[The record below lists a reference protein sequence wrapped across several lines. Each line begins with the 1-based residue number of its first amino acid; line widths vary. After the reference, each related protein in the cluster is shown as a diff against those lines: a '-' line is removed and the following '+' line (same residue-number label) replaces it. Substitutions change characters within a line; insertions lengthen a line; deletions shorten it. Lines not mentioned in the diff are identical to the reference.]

1 MATHR
6 HPRGFAVAPHRCGP
20 RCGIVPPY
28 LLARVAEQA
37 GADIPSAL
45 RLDEQFRA
53 NRASLLEDA
62 SARRARPSARP
73 GTDAATPAGPDRL
86 VSDAQGTETLPG
98 EPVRGEQD
106 APTGDPAVDETYDG
120 LGSTYALFAEAF
132 GRAGIDGADA
142 PQLATVHY
150 GQNYANAFWGGTQ
163 MVLGD
168 GDGRVFRRFSLALD
182 VIGHELSHGVIEHTA
197 QLVYR
202 GQSGALN
209 ESIADVFGALTQQHA
224 QGITAT
230 EADWLIGEGLFTDTV
245 QGQAL
250 RSMSEPGTAYDDPA
264 LGTDPQPGHMDDY
277 SDTEEDYGGVHINSG
292 IPNRAFYLAAT
303 EIGGNAWEAA
313 GQVWYAVLTGDQI
326 QPDCDF
332 ATFAELTLAEAKHAF
347 GADSTQARAV
357 SRAWQE
363 VGVTTARSAPVTSPE
378 TEPVVQ
384 PEPGESAPTELTI
397 RVVRSGGLLGRS
409 IECVVELDS
418 MTEADAGAWW
428 QALHSDALLQAA
440 RARPRP
446 DAFVY
451 RISAPD
457 ADVDVAADEQELP
470 ADLKQMLDRALGT

>member
-168 GDGRVFRRFSLALD
+168 GDGRVFRRF
-182 VIGHELSHGVIEHTA
+182 
-197 QLVYR
+197 
-202 GQSGALN
+202 
-209 ESIADVFGALTQQHA
+209 
-224 QGITAT
+224 
-230 EADWLIGEGLFTDTV
+230 
-245 QGQAL
+245 
-250 RSMSEPGTAYDDPA
+250 
-264 LGTDPQPGHMDDY
+264 
-277 SDTEEDYGGVHINSG
+277 
-292 IPNRAFYLAAT
+292 
-303 EIGGNAWEAA
+303 
-313 GQVWYAVLTGDQI
+313 
-326 QPDCDF
+326 
-332 ATFAELTLAEAKHAF
+332 
-347 GADSTQARAV
+347 
-357 SRAWQE
+357 
-363 VGVTTARSAPVTSPE
+363 
-378 TEPVVQ
+378 
-384 PEPGESAPTELTI
+384 
-397 RVVRSGGLLGRS
+397 
-409 IECVVELDS
+409 
-418 MTEADAGAWW
+418 
-428 QALHSDALLQAA
+428 
-440 RARPRP
+440 
-446 DAFVY
+446 
-451 RISAPD
+451 
-457 ADVDVAADEQELP
+457 
-470 ADLKQMLDRALGT
+470 